1 MSGSEKRNERTT
13 WVCGK
18 WGLTEVIEHWE
29 LYCTARAA
37 PFCFGGRKSIESRK
51 YSG

>member
-18 WGLTEVIEHWE
+18 WGLTEVIESH
-29 LYCTARAA
+29 
-37 PFCFGGRKSIESRK
+37 GRIRFALADGNLLNIGK
-51 YSG
+51 